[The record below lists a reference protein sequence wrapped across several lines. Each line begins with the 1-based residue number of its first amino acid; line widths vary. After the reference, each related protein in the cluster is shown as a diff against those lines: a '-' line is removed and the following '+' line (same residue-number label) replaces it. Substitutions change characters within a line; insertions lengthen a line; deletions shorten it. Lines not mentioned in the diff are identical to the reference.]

1 MVSLTKGFSY
11 LTTFSQSRRRQAAAR
26 VCSHT
31 VFLNPTVVT
40 EPSIAEWLL
49 TLHFSTLY
57 FRCPK
62 WQQGFSQREQSPP
75 KWGTHVRPPLLQGTE
90 EIGLALSFSY
100 IQAHTHMSHMRM
112 CIHTYMHRYNIFVLF
127 HYRNFCFHFPQEEIL
142 MGDLEQFHWRNAFKV
157 CIGRELI

>member
-26 VCSHT
+26 VYSHT

-49 TLHFSTLY
+49 
-57 FRCPK
+57 RCISKHALFQMP
-62 WQQGFSQREQSPP
+62 QMATGLFTEGAVSSQMGHARQAS
-75 KWGTHVRPPLLQGTE
+75 LLQGTE

-100 IQAHTHMSHMRM
+100 IQAHTHISHAYVYT
-112 CIHTYMHRYNIFVLF
+112 HLH
-127 HYRNFCFHFPQEEIL
+127 
-142 MGDLEQFHWRNAFKV
+142 A
-157 CIGRELI
+157 